1 MNTASTQVTITID
14 GKECLVDGS
23 LTVLEAAKQYG
34 ISIPTLCHHPAL
46 SNWGGC
52 RLCVV
57 QVDGSPKLAASCA
70 TPVRNGMTVVTTNDR
85 IKESRRT
92 ILEFLFAER
101 NHNCMFC
108 PQSGDCELQKL
119 AYDLGM
125 DHVTVPFSFQAFPTD
140 VTSEHMAI
148 DHNRCVLCGRCIRA
162 CQEIVGAK
170 VLGFHHRGPK
180 TLVGLDLLETRETST
195 CLGCGACLQVCPTG
209 AIYNRYRTHYAV
221 KGHPAEWKTSESVC
235 PMCGLLCPTT
245 LYTRDGQLIKVE
257 GLMEATGSRPDR
269 GQLCSRGRFDALK
282 DGGARLHL
290 PMKRNPDG
298 SWAEIGWEE
307 ALNLVV
313 GRLAEIRRKEG
324 GEALFGWTSSMA
336 SNEELMLFKE
346 LMQKGWS
353 AGSIDTFD
361 GDHYRNVAQAFQ
373 KGGASCVERTWKEI
387 GAADMILMIGGGP
400 FETQPLL
407 SSLVRKRQREEG
419 ITVAVI
425 GYHASPLPFGTY
437 QIMPQAERL
446 PDIVRAL
453 SAAVGAAAGSGSEA
467 GKRSGKLDKAS
478 GETLLSEQ
486 GLEASEQEMLEDIV
500 TAYVTA
506 RNPLILVGTA
516 LTGLQDGNAL
526 KKVREM
532 ASLKSG
538 SQAEGLNVILL
549 KPAGNSAGAWRLGV
563 AGAELAVPSERL
575 RGGVIRL
582 AESEDEAWK
591 LISGLDRLEFLA
603 VLSPYVPERLGQKAN
618 LLIPVATWME
628 THGSYMSLDGRD
640 LGYRSAVL
648 DPPDDV
654 RPMWQIL
661 CDLMA
666 RCGSASVTPKW
677 DDIRERAKRALE
689 AA

>member
-14 GKECLVDGS
+14 GKECLVDDT

-34 ISIPTLCHHPAL
+34 IPIPTLCHHPAL

-70 TPVRNGMTVVTTNDR
+70 TPVRKGMTVVTTNDR

-125 DHVTVPFSFQAFPTD
+125 DHVTVPFSFHAFPTD
-140 VTSEHMAI
+140 VTSDHMAI

-162 CQEIVGAK
+162 CQEIVGAN
-170 VLGFHHRGPK
+170 VLGFHNRGPK
-180 TLVGLDLLETRETST
+180 TMVGLDLLETRERST

-221 KGHPAEWKTSESVC
+221 KGHPAEWEASESFC

-245 LYTRDGQLIKVE
+245 AYTREGQLIKVE
-257 GLMEATGSRPDR
+257 GLLLANGDRPDR
-269 GQLCSRGRFDALK
+269 GQLCSIGRFDALK
-282 DGGARLHL
+282 DVGGRLRH
-290 PMKRNPDG
+290 PMQRNPDG

-307 ALNLVV
+307 ALSMATS
-313 GRLAEIRRKEG
+313 RLAEIRRREG

-353 AGSIDTFD
+353 AVSIDTFD
-361 GDHYRNVAQAFQ
+361 GPLYRNVVQVLQ
-373 KGGASCVERTWKEI
+373 KSGTTYMERSWKEI
-387 GAADMILMIGGGP
+387 AAADMVLVIGADP
-400 FETQPLL
+400 SDKQTLL
-407 SSLVRKRQREEG
+407 HSLVRKRQREQG
-419 ITVAVI
+419 IAVAVI
-425 GYHASPLPFGTY
+425 GRHACPLPIGAY
-437 QIMPQAERL
+437 QIMPEEGRL
-446 PDIVRAL
+446 SDVVRAL
-453 SAAVGAAAGSGSEA
+453 SMAVRNAIGAGSDAE
-467 GKRSGKLDKAS
+467 KRTRGPK
-478 GETLLSEQ
+478 GETVELLLSRC
-486 GLEASEQEMLEDIV
+486 GLGEPERKIFENMVA
-500 TAYVTA
+500 AYVAA
-506 RNPLILVGTA
+506 RNPTILIGTS
-516 LTGLQDGNAL
+516 LTGLQSGDPL
-526 KKVREM
+526 KDVREM
-532 ASLKSG
+532 AFLKSDPK
-538 SQAEGLNVILL
+538 AEALNLIIL
-549 KPAGNSAGAWRLGV
+549 KPAGNSAGAWRLGI
-563 AGAELAVPSERL
+563 AGTEPVVPKERL

-582 AESEDEAWK
+582 AGPEDEASES
-591 LISGLDRLEFLA
+591 LSGLEGLEFLA
-603 VLSPYVPERLGQKAN
+603 VFSPYVPERLGQKAN

-628 THGSYMSLDGRD
+628 TDGSYMSLDGRD
-640 LGYRSAVL
+640 WAYRSATL
-648 DPPDDV
+648 DPPEGV

-661 CDLMA
+661 CELME
-666 RCGSASVTPKW
+666 RCGSPSATPKW
-677 DDIRERAKRALE
+677 DDIRERAKKAL
-689 AA
+689 

>member
-14 GKECLVDGS
+14 GNECLVDDT

-70 TPVRNGMTVVTTNDR
+70 TPVRKGMTVVTTNDR

-92 ILEFLFAER
+92 IVEFLFAER

-162 CQEIVGAK
+162 CQEIVGAN

-180 TLVGLDLLETRETST
+180 TMVGLDLLETRETST

-221 KGHPAEWKTSESVC
+221 KGHPAEWKASESFC

-245 LYTRDGQLIKVE
+245 AYTREGQLIKVE
-257 GLMEATGSRPDR
+257 GVLQANGDRPDR
-269 GQLCSRGRFDALK
+269 GQLCSMGRFDVLK
-282 DGGARLHL
+282 DVGGRLRH
-290 PMKRNPDG
+290 PMQRNPDG

-307 ALNLVV
+307 ALSMAAS
-313 GRLAEIRRKEG
+313 RLAEIRRREG

-353 AGSIDTFD
+353 AVSIDTFD
-361 GDHYRNVAQAFQ
+361 GHHYRNVVQALQ
-373 KGGASCVERTWKEI
+373 KSGTTYLERSWKEI
-387 GAADMILMIGGGP
+387 AAADMVLMIGADP
-400 FETQPLL
+400 SDSQPLL
-407 SSLVRKRQREEG
+407 PSLVRKRQREQG
-419 ITVAVI
+419 IPVAVI
-425 GYHASPLPFGTY
+425 GRHACPFPFGAY
-437 QIMPQAERL
+437 QITPEGGRL
-446 PDIVRAL
+446 SQVVRAL
-453 SAAVGAAAGSGSEA
+453 SMAVREAIGEGSGAE
-467 GKRSGKLDKAS
+467 KRSRKPQ
-478 GETLLSEQ
+478 GETVEELLSGS
-486 GLEASEQEMLEDIV
+486 GLGEPERKIFENMVA
-500 TAYVTA
+500 AYAAA
-506 RNPLILVGTA
+506 RNPMILIGTS
-516 LTGLQDGNAL
+516 LTGLQSSDPL
-526 KKVREM
+526 KDVREM
-532 ASLKSG
+532 ALLKSDPA
-538 SQAEGLNVILL
+538 AEALNLIIL
-549 KPAGNSAGAWRLGV
+549 KPAGNSAGAWRLGI
-563 AGAELAVPSERL
+563 AGADPGVPKERL

-582 AESEDEAWK
+582 AGPEDEAWESV
-591 LISGLDRLEFLA
+591 SGLERLEFLA
-603 VLSPYVPERLGQKAN
+603 VFCPYVPEKLGQKAN

-628 THGSYMSLDGRD
+628 TDGSFMSLDGRD
-640 LGYRSAVL
+640 WVYRSATL
-648 DPPDDV
+648 DPPEDV

-661 CDLMA
+661 CELME
-666 RCGSASVTPKW
+666 RCGSPSAASKW
-677 DDIRERAKRALE
+677 DDIRKRAKAAL
-689 AA
+689 

>member
-14 GKECLVDGS
+14 GKECLVDDT

-57 QVDGSPKLAASCA
+57 QVDGSPKLAASCV

-85 IKESRRT
+85 IKESRKT

-162 CQEIVGAK
+162 CQEIVGAN
-170 VLGFHHRGPK
+170 VLGFHNRGPK
-180 TLVGLDLLETRETST
+180 TIVGLDLLETRETST

-221 KGHPAEWKTSESVC
+221 KGHPAEREVSESFC

-245 LYTRDGQLIKVE
+245 AYTREGQLIKVE
-257 GLMEATGSRPDR
+257 GLLLSNGDRPDR
-269 GQLCSRGRFDALK
+269 GQLCSRGRFDVFK
-282 DGGARLHL
+282 DEGVRLRH
-290 PMKRNPDG
+290 PVQRNPDG
-298 SWAEIGWEE
+298 SWAEIGWEQ
-307 ALNLVV
+307 ALSMVAS
-313 GRLAEIRRKEG
+313 RLAEIRHREG

-353 AGSIDTFD
+353 AASIDTFD
-361 GDHYRNVAQAFQ
+361 GPHYRNVAQALQ
-373 KGGASCVERTWKEI
+373 KNGKPYVERSWKEI
-387 GAADMILMIGGGP
+387 ASADLVLMIGGDP
-400 FETQPLL
+400 FDSQPLL
-407 SSLVRKRQREEG
+407 ASLVRKRRREEG

-425 GYHASPLPFGTY
+425 GRHACPLPLGTY
-437 QIMPQAERL
+437 EIAPEEGRL
-446 PDIVRAL
+446 SDVVRAL
-453 SAAVGAAAGSGSEA
+453 AMAVRESSGSGATA
-467 GKRSGKLDKAS
+467 GKRPGKPKGDTVESLFSRSGL
-478 GETLLSEQ
+478 GEPERKIFES
-486 GLEASEQEMLEDIV
+486 MV

-506 RNPLILVGTA
+506 RNPIILIGTP
-516 LTGLQDGNAL
+516 LTGLRSSDAL
-526 KKVREM
+526 KDVREM
-532 ASLKSG
+532 ALLKSDPE
-538 SQAEGLNVILL
+538 AEMLNLIIM
-549 KPAGNSAGAWRLGV
+549 KPAGNSSGAWRLGI
-563 AGAELAVPSERL
+563 AGVDSAVPKETL

-582 AESEDEAWK
+582 AGPEDEAWESVSR
-591 LISGLDRLEFLA
+591 LEHLEFLA
-603 VLSPYVPERLGQKAN
+603 VFSPYVPEKLGQKAN
-618 LLIPVATWME
+618 LLIPVATWLE
-628 THGSYMSLDGRD
+628 TDGSYLSLDGRD
-640 LGYRSAVL
+640 WAYRSATL
-648 DPPDDV
+648 DPPEDV

-661 CDLMA
+661 CGLME
-666 RCGSASVTPKW
+666 RCESPSAAPTW
-677 DDIRERAKRALE
+677 DDIRERAKRAL
-689 AA
+689 